1 MKPRS
6 YISRGNNPYQLVQA
20 YSLFHEVIV
29 YMFLVDGKLCQF
41 SGGEGTS
48 STIAALDI
56 STIVDIFKEKEVVF
70 TDFDEEQHCDIRLL
84 YEFNTREDISKFKR
98 NHPEYFI

>member
-20 YSLFHEVIV
+20 YSLFHGVIV
-29 YMFLVDGKLCQF
+29 YMFLVDGKLCRF
-41 SGGEGTS
+41 SGGEGLS

-56 STIVDIFKEKEVVF
+56 STIVDVFEEKEVVF
-70 TDFDEEQHCDIRLL
+70 TDFDEEQHCDIRVL
-84 YEFNTREDISKFKR
+84 YEFNTREDILTFKSKY
-98 NHPEYFI
+98 PEYFI